1 MDERVHLF
9 GIRHHGPGSA
19 ASLVAALDALQPAA
33 VLIEGPPEGD
43 ALISY
48 AVAPNMRPPVAL
60 LAYAKDDPANA
71 VFFPFAVFSPE
82 WQAMR
87 WSLRHKRPVRF
98 IDWPAAMSLACRAE
112 AKSAKLK
119 TDKPKTEEQPAEPEA
134 ATEPSEEA
142 ETAEP

>member
-19 ASLVAALDALQPAA
+19 ASLVTALDALQPTAL
-33 VLIEGPPEGD
+33 LIEGPPEGD
-43 ALISY
+43 ALIAY
-48 AVAPNMRPPVAL
+48 AAAPDMRPPVAL

-87 WSLRHKRPVRF
+87 WSLHQQRPVRF
-98 IDWPAAMSLACRAE
+98 IDWPAAMSLAQRAADKGAE
-112 AKSAKLK
+112 AAEEP
-119 TDKPKTEEQPAEPEA
+119 DKEPDES
-134 ATEPSEEA
+134 ATEPSEQA
-142 ETAEP
+142 PAEPAFE

>member
-19 ASLVAALDALQPAA
+19 ASLVAALDALQPSA

-48 AVAPNMRPPVAL
+48 AAAPGMRPPVAL
-60 LAYAKDDPANA
+60 LAYAKDDPALA
-71 VFFPFAVFSPE
+71 VFYPFAVFSPE

-87 WSLRHKRPVRF
+87 WSLRQQRPVRF

-112 AKSAKLK
+112 EKNA
-119 TDKPKTEEQPAEPEA
+119 KPKVDEPEPAEPE
-134 ATEPSEEA
+134 
-142 ETAEP
+142 

>member
-9 GIRHHGPGSA
+9 GSRHHGPGSA
-19 ASLVAALDALQPAA
+19 ASLIAALDALQPQA

-48 AVAPNMRPPVAL
+48 AAAPNMRPPVAL

-87 WSLRHKRPVRF
+87 WSLRQQRPVRF
-98 IDWPAAMSLACRAE
+98 IDWPATMSLAWRAE
-112 AKSAKLK
+112 EKKAKSESERSEPAK
-119 TDKPKTEEQPAEPEA
+119 PAPEPSQSA
-134 ATEPSEEA
+134 AEPSE
-142 ETAEP
+142 

>member
-19 ASLVAALDALQPAA
+19 ASLVAALDALQPTA
-33 VLIEGPPEGD
+33 VLLEGPLEGD
-43 ALISY
+43 GLISY
-48 AVAPNMRPPVAL
+48 AAAPDMRPPVAL

-87 WSLRHKRPVRF
+87 CCLRQQRPVRF

-112 AKSAKLK
+112 EMKAKAEREPAHEAPESETSESA
-119 TDKPKTEEQPAEPEA
+119 A
-134 ATEPSEEA
+134 
-142 ETAEP
+142 